1 MEQALLIQGG
11 TVIDGTGG
19 GAVRADVRIEN
30 GQIEQIRPGLSP
42 REGDRVLP
50 AEGLAVCPGFIDAH
64 CHTDMYAQDVPD
76 ACGKVMQG
84 VTTDVCGLCG
94 DSPAPVGTGHLEEF
108 RKRREY
114 RLPGGEPLW
123 AVSFAEYASRIN
135 RQGNSTNMALFVGN
149 SNLRVHAVGYQN
161 RPATRAEL
169 DEMKGMLAES
179 VAAGAFGLSTGL
191 TYYPSQCASRE
202 ELIELCRAMAPLGGI
217 YNSHMR
223 NEGDHVLEAIG
234 EVVKIAQASGCRG
247 HISHLK
253 VSGRK
258 NHGKAEQC
266 LELIH
271 AAQNRGVD
279 ISFDVYPYTA
289 GSCGLRTLLPP
300 ELLEKGFERSHL
312 LAADTLAQCR
322 ERLRE
327 GDWDNLLLSCGEEN
341 IVLTAGPKE
350 LEGKTIASI
359 VRGAGLDEAEVLCR
373 LLCRTKGQ
381 GSIVYHALGEKDLL
395 SFMRDPLCSIGTDAF
410 ARNYTGPT
418 AAGKPHPRNY
428 GAFPRWFQHYVLEQ
442 KLFSLEEGV
451 KKVTAVPAA
460 QFGLSGLG
468 VLREGRR
475 ADLTVFDPKAIRE
488 NGDFAQPN
496 RAPNGVRYVVI
507 QGRLAVE
514 DGVFRPIHAGG
525 VVSSRGTSS
534 S

>member
-1 MEQALLIQGG
+1 M
-11 TVIDGTGG
+11 
-19 GAVRADVRIEN
+19 
-30 GQIEQIRPGLSP
+30 
-42 REGDRVLP
+42 
-50 AEGLAVCPGFIDAH
+50 
-64 CHTDMYAQDVPD
+64 
-76 ACGKVMQG
+76 
-84 VTTDVCGLCG
+84 
-94 DSPAPVGTGHLEEF
+94 
-108 RKRREY
+108 
-114 RLPGGEPLW
+114 
-123 AVSFAEYASRIN
+123 
-135 RQGNSTNMALFVGN
+135 
-149 SNLRVHAVGYQN
+149 
-161 RPATRAEL
+161 
-169 DEMKGMLAES
+169 
-179 VAAGAFGLSTGL
+179 
-191 TYYPSQCASRE
+191 
-202 ELIELCRAMAPLGGI
+202 
-217 YNSHMR
+217 
-223 NEGDHVLEAIG
+223 
-234 EVVKIAQASGCRG
+234 
-247 HISHLK
+247 
-253 VSGRK
+253 
-258 NHGKAEQC
+258 
-266 LELIH
+266 
-271 AAQNRGVD
+271 
-279 ISFDVYPYTA
+279 
-289 GSCGLRTLLPP
+289 
-300 ELLEKGFERSHL
+300 
-312 LAADTLAQCR
+312 
-322 ERLRE
+322 
-327 GDWDNLLLSCGEEN
+327 
-341 IVLTAGPKE
+341 LTAGPKE

-359 VRGAGLDEAEVLCR
+359 VRGAGLDEAEVLCL